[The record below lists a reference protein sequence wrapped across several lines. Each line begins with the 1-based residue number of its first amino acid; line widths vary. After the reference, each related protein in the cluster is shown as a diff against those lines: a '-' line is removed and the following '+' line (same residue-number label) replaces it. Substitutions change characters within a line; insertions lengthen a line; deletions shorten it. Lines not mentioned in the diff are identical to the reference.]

1 MIQLM
6 KIQAIVLIVI
16 KILLTTEKSLETPY
30 LICLNASQT
39 DFNDAGFPRHISEY
53 TPSAWH
59 GQVS

>member
-1 MIQLM
+1 MIQLT

-53 TPSAWH
+53 TPSA
-59 GQVS
+59 